1 MSTDGDHEFNSE
13 QQIYRVVAAV
23 PAGKVASYGQIAE
36 LADIPHGARI
46 VGRTLA
52 NLPHKSL
59 LPWHRVVNTQGKI
72 SLRGKAAL
80 FQKELLKKEGI
91 LFVEGR
97 IDLTRFRWCP

>member
-1 MSTDGDHEFNSE
+1 MSTDGDHEFNE
-13 QQIYRVVAAV
+13 RQQIYRVVAAI

-36 LADIPHGARI
+36 LADMPHGARI

-52 NLPHKSL
+52 NLPDKSL

-72 SLRGKAAL
+72 SLRGKPAVV
-80 FQKELLKKEGI
+80 QKELLEKEGI
-91 LFVEGR
+91 LFVDGR